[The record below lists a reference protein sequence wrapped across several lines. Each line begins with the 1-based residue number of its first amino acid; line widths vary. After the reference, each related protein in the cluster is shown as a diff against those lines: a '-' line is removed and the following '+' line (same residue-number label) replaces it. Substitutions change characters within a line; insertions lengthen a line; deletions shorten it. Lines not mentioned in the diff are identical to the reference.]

1 MKLLN
6 LHHIYI
12 HHILDMVLCV
22 ICARLLAGEIVE
34 GAANMT
40 KEQICNKIVDISN
53 LFILTSAHLCFNYC
67 IPNCW
72 HTGWA
77 LEPKADS
84 YFYTFLLKKK
94 KKTSLPTTS
103 NSTTMTCDAFPA
115 EWMEKHSHV
124 LTSLLCET
132 RGSGLEKERE
142 PTAEAACECFFD
154 SLSKVFYSIAAVRI
168 RKEGIV
174 QVCVFIPWS
183 ECVHVSN
190 RNNKLIEPRPRGG
203 WRASRLTP
211 HASQVHLETEGR
223 GSLGGCCCHE
233 SFLSLLLSVRAFF
246 FFCYPCSCFTDP
258 NAHRRGL
265 SSRGGL
271 VHPGIMLH

>member
-1 MKLLN
+1 MN

-12 HHILDMVLCV
+12 HHILDIVLCFV
-22 ICARLLAGEIVE
+22 RAQLPVGEIVE

-40 KEQICNKIVDISN
+40 KEQICNKIIHIRN

-94 KKTSLPTTS
+94 TKKTHPPTTS
-103 NSTTMTCDAFPA
+103 NSTTMNYDAFPA

-132 RGSGLEKERE
+132 RGSGLENERE
-142 PTAEAACECFFD
+142 PIAEAMFF
-154 SLSKVFYSIAAVRI
+154 
-168 RKEGIV
+168 
-174 QVCVFIPWS
+174 
-183 ECVHVSN
+183 
-190 RNNKLIEPRPRGG
+190 
-203 WRASRLTP
+203 
-211 HASQVHLETEGR
+211 
-223 GSLGGCCCHE
+223 
-233 SFLSLLLSVRAFF
+233 
-246 FFCYPCSCFTDP
+246 
-258 NAHRRGL
+258 
-265 SSRGGL
+265 
-271 VHPGIMLH
+271 